1 MNTKRQIAIK
11 KWMCA
16 LPLILMLLFPLQAF
30 AQGSLLKGKMV
41 TQTGTIEG
49 ILHAC
54 TGQTCIPGKEDIV
67 AAAEDEYVLVVG
79 KQQYFYLPNLKSSLL
94 SLHIGETV
102 RVKGVQALDGNA
114 IIVDTAEALIGGQ
127 WYTFYSPEIAREA
140 QQRRIQFAP
149 VPAPEY

>member
-1 MNTKRQIAIK
+1 MNTKTRIAMK

-16 LPLILMLLFPLQAF
+16 LPVIVMLFFPLQAF
-30 AQGSLLKGKMV
+30 AQGSLLQGKMV

-54 TGQTCIPGKEDIV
+54 TGQTCIPGREDIV

-94 SLHIGETV
+94 SPHIGETV

-114 IIVDTAEALIGGQ
+114 IIVKTAEALIGGE
-127 WYTFYSPEIAREA
+127 WSTFYSPEIAREA
-140 QQRRIQFAP
+140 KRLQMQFAP